1 MLKMKMAVLLV
12 MLGVSSVGVF
22 AQRGGGMG
30 RGGGMRGNSEMMEK
44 MRDQMEALR
53 AFPVAEMWS
62 ALSLGMD
69 VPDDTRKMLR
79 VVMMDAWKKRHEW
92 LLHAQEHGTWKE
104 VEDELKDLRKT
115 VEGQVKAMLNKDQQ
129 KELKELLKQSER
141 MSRSG
146 RR

>member
-1 MLKMKMAVLLV
+1 MSNMKTMFFLAILMA
-12 MLGVSSVGVF
+12 SAVGVA
-22 AQRGGGMG
+22 AQPGGGMG
-30 RGGGMRGNSEMMEK
+30 RGMRGNPEMMEK

-53 AFPVAEMWS
+53 AFPVSEMWS

-69 VPDDTRKMLR
+69 VPQEKRNALR
-79 VVMMDAWKKRHEW
+79 VIMMEAWKKRHEW

-104 VEDELKDLRKT
+104 VKDELKDLRKT
-115 VEGQVKAMLNKDQQ
+115 VDGQVKAILDKDQQ

-141 MSRSG
+141 IGRSG